1 MFDSATSTTS
11 TLTGPA
17 FAPAKAPAIG
27 AFLPPS
33 SFVGRGQE
41 SADMK
46 RLLSETRLLT
56 LTGPGGVGKT
66 RLALEVSREVDDGEM
81 FGDGVWFTGL
91 APLSDAALVPQ
102 AAAAALGVR
111 EQPGCPMLETIQE
124 AVRDRRLLLVLD
136 NCEHLVEACAQVAD
150 TLLRGCPGLT
160 ILATSR
166 ESLRI
171 AGETAWPVPP
181 LSIPAR
187 SEAPTLNALLAC
199 DAIQLFVQRA
209 RSAAPAFALNER
221 NASAVA
227 DICARLDGIPLAIE
241 LAAARVRLLAPDQI
255 AARLT
260 DRFRLLTGGVRTA
273 LPRHQT
279 IRALVDWSYE
289 LLPEQERT
297 LFSRLGVFAGDWSLE
312 AAEAVGGGD
321 GIEPNAVIDLLG
333 SLVDK
338 SMVVTQTPRPGDR
351 QVRYRLLETLR
362 EYALERLTIDSRT
375 DAAMGRHAL
384 YFLELAERADKQ
396 YWAGDEARAL
406 STIESDH
413 DNVRAALRH
422 FLAGGDGESAARF
435 AGGLSMFWFIRG
447 HCSEGRAW
455 LREVLEQVEAAETVG
470 NASAIYANVLQAD
483 GRLAHVQCDHAAA
496 EQRVRAA
503 LEIWRR
509 VGDHVKL
516 ANALFLLGR
525 VELLRGQ
532 PAIAMP
538 LLEEGLGYAE
548 RAGHHS
554 MESLIRLWLAQ
565 VAFEDGDDDTTRT
578 QAERVLGSGDAAG
591 SPRDAC
597 FALQLLGK
605 VEARLGNSAHAHKL
619 LEASLGFGREVGRW
633 LAAWPA
639 LDLADLLVEQRDHVR
654 SRALLREAVTTYR
667 DAGDRQGVARGLEAC
682 ARLAASEDAAAQAV
696 RLAGAAAA
704 LRAAAQTP
712 MSPPERIALERHLP
726 VARAS
731 LGARGT
737 SIAWADG
744 QSLPPA
750 QAVAEALGFLERP
763 EPGADAR
770 PPIRTGPL
778 TPRER
783 EVAALVA
790 GGLSNRAIAAELVI
804 TEATTERHIRNIFD
818 KLGLTSRAQLAV
830 WAHEHGLSPER
841 HA

>member
-1 MFDSATSTTS
+1 MFDSSTSTAS
-11 TLTGPA
+11 ILSGA
-17 FAPAKAPAIG
+17 ALVPAKPPAIG
-27 AFLPPS
+27 AFVPPS
-33 SFVGRGQE
+33 SFVGREQE
-41 SADMK
+41 SADVK
-46 RLLSETRLLT
+46 RLLANTRLLT

-66 RLALEVSREVDDGEM
+66 RLALEVSRDVDGGAM
-81 FGDGVWFTGL
+81 FADGVWFTGL
-91 APLSDAALVPQ
+91 APLSDPTLVPH
-102 AAAAALGVR
+102 ATAAALGIR
-111 EQPGCPMLETIQE
+111 EQPGYPMLETIQE
-124 AVRDRRLLLVLD
+124 AVRDRHLLLVLD

-166 ESLRI
+166 EPLRI
-171 AGETAWPVPP
+171 TGETAWSVPP
-181 LSIPAR
+181 LSIPTR
-187 SEAPTLNALLAC
+187 SETPNLDALLAC
-199 DAIQLFVQRA
+199 EAIQLFVQRA
-209 RSAAPAFALNER
+209 QSTAPAFALTEQ

-241 LAAARVRLLAPDQI
+241 LAAARVRLLAPAQI
-255 AARLT
+255 AARLS
-260 DRFRLLTGGVRTA
+260 DRFRLLTGGARTA

-289 LLPEQERT
+289 LLPEPERT

-321 GIEPNAVIDLLG
+321 GIEPSAVVDLLG
-333 SLVDK
+333 NLVDK
-338 SMVVTQTPRPGDR
+338 SLVVAQPTAPDPG

-362 EYALERLTIDSRT
+362 EYALERLTIAGNT

-384 YFLELAERADKQ
+384 YFLALAERADKQ
-396 YWAGDEARAL
+396 YWGGDEARAL

-422 FLAGGDGESAARF
+422 FLASGDGESAARL

-447 HCSEGRAW
+447 HCSEGRTW
-455 LREVLEQVEAAETVG
+455 LREVLELVESAGPLG
-470 NASAIYANVLQAD
+470 NASATYANVLQAD
-483 GRLAHVQCDHAAA
+483 ARLAHVQCDHVAA
-496 EQRVRAA
+496 EQRLRAA
-503 LEIWRR
+503 LPIWRR

-516 ANALFLLGR
+516 ANTLFLLGR

-532 PAIAMP
+532 PAVAMP

-554 MESLIRLWLAQ
+554 METLIRLWLGQ
-565 VAFEDGDDDTTRT
+565 VAFEDGDDDTTRM
-578 QAERVLGSGDAAG
+578 QAGLVLGGGDAAG

-605 VEARLGNSAHAHKL
+605 VEARLGRSDQAHKL
-619 LEASLGFGREVGRW
+619 FEASLAYGREVGRW

-639 LDLADLLVEQRDHVR
+639 IDLADLLIEQRDYVTP
-654 SRALLREAVTTYR
+654 RALLREALTTYR

-682 ARLAASEDAAAQAV
+682 ARLAAAADVAAQAV

-704 LRAAAQTP
+704 LRSAAQTP

-731 LGARGT
+731 LGARGA
-737 SIAWADG
+737 SIAWTEG
-744 QSLPPA
+744 QSLPAA
-750 QAVAEALGFLERP
+750 QAVAQALAFLEYS
-763 EPGADAR
+763 EPAADGPA
-770 PPIRTGPL
+770 PVRTGPL

-783 EVAALVA
+783 EVAALVE
-790 GGLSNRAIAAELVI
+790 GGLSNRAIAAALVI

-830 WAHEHGLSPER
+830 WAHEHGLSPE
-841 HA
+841 HPG